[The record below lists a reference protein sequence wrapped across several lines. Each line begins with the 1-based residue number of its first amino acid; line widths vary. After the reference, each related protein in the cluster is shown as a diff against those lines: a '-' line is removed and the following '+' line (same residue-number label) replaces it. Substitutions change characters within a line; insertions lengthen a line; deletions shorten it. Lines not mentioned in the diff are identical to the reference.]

1 MRLLL
6 GGTRGRTWI
15 RFFEA
20 NTCSPRMRGN
30 GKKSGSRLMVL
41 HGVLL
46 VLGIG
51 VWLIVA
57 QWEWDIDKM
66 LGLILC
72 GVEVGVNFRGLM
84 GW

>member
-1 MRLLL
+1 
-6 GGTRGRTWI
+6 
-15 RFFEA
+15 
-20 NTCSPRMRGN
+20 
-30 GKKSGSRLMVL
+30 MVL